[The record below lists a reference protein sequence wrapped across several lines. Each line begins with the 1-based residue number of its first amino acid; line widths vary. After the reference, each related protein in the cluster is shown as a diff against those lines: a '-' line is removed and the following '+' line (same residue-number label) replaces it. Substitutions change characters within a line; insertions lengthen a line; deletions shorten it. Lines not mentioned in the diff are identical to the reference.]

1 MPAIPLLAHSRPD
14 AVIAYRRGAAVRV
27 AQFLGDVAQTA
38 ARLPA
43 GGDVINLCADRY
55 RFAVGLAAALV
66 RGGVSLLP
74 PSTAPEVLR
83 RIACDHPGACSL
95 TDPAAEHPGAPPG
108 IAVDVDAAPLA
119 GAVAEVD
126 ARQTAVVCF
135 TSGSTGKPLPHAKTW
150 GSLARGAT
158 PLAA

>member
-43 GGDVINLCADRY
+43 GGDVMNLCADRY

-83 RIACDHPGACSL
+83 RIACDHPGACTL
-95 TDPAAEHPGAPPG
+95 TDPDAEHPGAPPG
-108 IAVDVDAAPLA
+108 IAVDVDAAPHA

-126 ARQTAVVCF
+126 ACQTAVVC
-135 TSGSTGKPLPHAKTW
+135 
-150 GSLARGAT
+150 
-158 PLAA
+158 